1 MSQTN
6 AAVAAI
12 EFALN
17 DDEPME
23 FLRLWHQGDFD
34 VIREEWPDAPESVF
48 VGADPLHEKSTQSQ

>member
-1 MSQTN
+1 MSQSN
-6 AAVAAI
+6 PAVAAI

-23 FLRLWHQGDFD
+23 FLRLWYQGDFD

-48 VGADPLHEKSTQSQ
+48 VGADPLHERLTHSQ

>member
-1 MSQTN
+1 MSQEN
-6 AAVAAI
+6 PAVAAI

-23 FLRLWHQGDFD
+23 FLRLWYQGDFD

-48 VGADPLHEKSTQSQ
+48 IGAAPLHLKSK

>member
-1 MSQTN
+1 MSQRN
-6 AAVAAI
+6 PAVAAI

-23 FLRLWHQGDFD
+23 FLRLWYQGDFD

-48 VGADPLHEKSTQSQ
+48 VGADPLHEKSTHSQ